1 MRLTFAN
8 DRLLAVMAHPDDAE
22 LLCAGTLARAKADGA
37 AIGIV
42 VMCRGDKGIGSGGVG
57 SNQSQQDL
65 ARVRQE
71 EAAAAAEVLG
81 AQLFWFG
88 AADGE
93 LFDSYEMR
101 KRLIE
106 IFRRF
111 RPTLVIC
118 HAMEDYHPDHR
129 TASQLGEAASW
140 FAAARGH
147 VTESPALDAPPAVWF
162 ADTLDMNGFSPQIF
176 VDIGDHVAIKERM
189 LDPHRLQLQ
198 RSGDRDFAPL
208 AELMRRQC
216 QTRGAQAGVAA
227 AEAFRPHVTFKR
239 IGAL

>member
-1 MRLTFAN
+1 MKLTFAN

-37 AIGIV
+37 TIGIV
-42 VMCRGDKGIGSGGVG
+42 VMCRGDKGVG
-57 SNQSQQDL
+57 STAPQADL

-101 KRLIE
+101 KKLME

-111 RPTLVIC
+111 RPTL
-118 HAMEDYHPDHR
+118 
-129 TASQLGEAASW
+129 
-140 FAAARGH
+140 
-147 VTESPALDAPPAVWF
+147 
-162 ADTLDMNGFSPQIF
+162 
-176 VDIGDHVAIKERM
+176 AI
-189 LDPHRLQLQ
+189 
-198 RSGDRDFAPL
+198 
-208 AELMRRQC
+208 
-216 QTRGAQAGVAA
+216 
-227 AEAFRPHVTFKR
+227 
-239 IGAL
+239 